1 MNQSGSR
8 KQRQSNQLQLNQR
21 TNPKPA
27 PTMKTNFINFTF
39 TGITVL
45 LLAGCASM
53 TTAPSTPPAATVRIE
68 EWSAAYY
75 GSAAAGKGTLYYN
88 GRRHHFTISGL
99 GVGGMGGQKESAT
112 GKVYNLNSL
121 QDFPGTYQGISR
133 GLTLIE
139 GKMHAKLTNGNGVV
153 MYLAGQTEG
162 LASSMGAQAF
172 VVSLTD

>member
-1 MNQSGSR
+1 
-8 KQRQSNQLQLNQR
+8 
-21 TNPKPA
+21 
-27 PTMKTNFINFTF
+27 MKINFINSAFASIIF
-39 TGITVL
+39 LFIS
-45 LLAGCASM
+45 GCAST
-53 TTAPSTPPAATVRIE
+53 TTAPSTPPSATVRIQ

-88 GRRHHFTISGL
+88 GQRHHFTISGI
-99 GVGGMGGQKESAT
+99 GAGGAGGQKVSAT
-112 GKVYNLNSL
+112 GKVYNLNKLS
-121 QDFPGTYQGISR
+121 DFSGTYHGISS

-172 VVSLTD
+172 EVNLTD

>member
-1 MNQSGSR
+1 
-8 KQRQSNQLQLNQR
+8 
-21 TNPKPA
+21 
-27 PTMKTNFINFTF
+27 MKTNFINSVFAST
-39 TGITVL
+39 TVL
-45 LLAGCASM
+45 LIANCASM
-53 TTAPSTPPAATVRIE
+53 TQAPSTPPSANVRIR

-88 GRRHHFTISGL
+88 GQRHHFTISGL
-99 GVGGMGGQKESAT
+99 GVGGAGGQKTSAT
-112 GKVYNLNSL
+112 GKVYNLNKLS
-121 QDFPGTYQGISR
+121 DFSGPYHGISR

-172 VVSLTD
+172 EVNLTD